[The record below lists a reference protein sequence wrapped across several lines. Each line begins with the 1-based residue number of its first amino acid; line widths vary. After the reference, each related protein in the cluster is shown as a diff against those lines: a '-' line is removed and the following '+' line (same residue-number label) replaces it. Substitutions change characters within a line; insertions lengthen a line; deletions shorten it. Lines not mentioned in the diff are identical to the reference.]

1 MEARPVRPEGAVRP
15 GPSNS
20 AKRPL
25 GGVVG
30 GLARPRPEE
39 ARAAERGPE
48 MAKQQSKVQ
57 RGNYPKPKGTVTSRP
72 EMRRL
77 LEERGRAEIPLGRGR
92 RALRNSAK
100 DLGVDI
106 EITREKDRYIGVV
119 PNKKGAKKGKK

>member
-1 MEARPVRPEGAVRP
+1 
-15 GPSNS
+15 
-20 AKRPL
+20 
-25 GGVVG
+25 
-30 GLARPRPEE
+30 
-39 ARAAERGPE
+39 
-48 MAKQQSKVQ
+48 MAKEQSKQKVQ

-77 LEERGRAEIPLGRGR
+77 LEEKGRAEIPLGRGR

-119 PNKKGAKKGKK
+119 PNKGAKKGK